1 MEAFRYKLEKRPI
14 FERLQ
19 LRLLARFARRR
30 SDKILCFR
38 WNSIIRECFRDLIE
52 QPLINRTAQWHKVSA
67 LISEQRFAKKL
78 AHFSVD
84 FPRTEV
90 VIIEKNLEASGGHF
104 VVVGKGHER
113 FFLCSERF
121 GGSRHVRQT
130 LGRFLR
136 ERSHAEARNAFEPAG
151 A

>member
-1 MEAFRYKLEKRPI
+1 MEAFRYELEERPI

-38 WNSIIRECFRDLIE
+38 SNSIIHECFRDLIE
-52 QPLINRTAQWHKVSA
+52 QPLIDRAAQWHEVCTFVC
-67 LISEQRFAKKL
+67 EQRFAKKF

-90 VIIEKNLEASGGHF
+90 VVIEKNSEASGAQSVAVAQGH
-104 VVVGKGHER
+104 K
-113 FFLCSERF
+113 
-121 GGSRHVRQT
+121 
-130 LGRFLR
+130 
-136 ERSHAEARNAFEPAG
+136 
-151 A
+151 

>member
-14 FERLQ
+14 FRWLQ
-19 LRLLARFARRR
+19 LRLLAGFAPRR

-38 WNSIIRECFRDLIE
+38 WNSIIRECLRDLIE
-52 QPLINRTAQWHKVSA
+52 QPLIDRAAQWHEVRTFV
-67 LISEQRFAKKL
+67 SEQRFAKKF

-104 VVVGKGHER
+104 VVVRKGHEC

-121 GGSRHVRQT
+121 GGS
-130 LGRFLR
+130 
-136 ERSHAEARNAFEPAG
+136 
-151 A
+151 

>member
-1 MEAFRYKLEKRPI
+1 MEAFRHELEKRTT

-19 LRLLARFARRR
+19 LRLLSRFARRR

-38 WNSIIRECFRDLIE
+38 WNSIIHECFRDLIE
-52 QPLINRTAQWHKVSA
+52 QPLIGRAAQWHEVCTFVC
-67 LISEQRFAKKL
+67 EQRFATEF

-90 VIIEKNLEASGGHF
+90 VVIEKNLEASGGHF
-104 VVVGKGHER
+104 VVVRKAHEC

-121 GGSRHVRQT
+121 EES
-130 LGRFLR
+130 
-136 ERSHAEARNAFEPAG
+136 
-151 A
+151 